1 MGVQVL
7 NLDRD
12 TAGHLAV
19 AIRLYVIRQ
28 EETGASYPHAL
39 VELRDLATDAWV
51 AMRRQDTPSTVRFG
65 DAVGADAYGRG
76 DAYRVSQKQAAR
88 ELGVSVRTVQR
99 RPTAPHAW
107 LDQSVRASPGRLMT
121 YRRVIASRRPGSRG
135 ACGHPARCSWPGS
148 DALPIPN
155 TGGAR

>member
-51 AMRRQDTPSTVRFG
+51 AMRLQDTPSTVRFG

-99 RPTAPHAW
+99 LVDQGELEAPK
-107 LDQSVRASPGRLMT
+107 VNGR
-121 YRRVIASRRPGSRG
+121 RRLTRGSINRFELRRGDS
-135 ACGHPARCSWPGS
+135 
-148 DALPIPN
+148 
-155 TGGAR
+155 